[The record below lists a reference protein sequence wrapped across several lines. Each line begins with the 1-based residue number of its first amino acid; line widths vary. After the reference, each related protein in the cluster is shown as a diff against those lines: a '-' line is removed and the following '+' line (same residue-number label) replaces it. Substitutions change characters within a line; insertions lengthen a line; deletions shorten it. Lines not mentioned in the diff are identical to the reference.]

1 MINRQE
7 FLTEIPRLYPNTDE
21 HLSFWRR
28 ERQRCIEG
36 YWVSGYWMP
45 GKLYFYCNYSTI
57 KLNVQSSKVKSL
69 GKPWL
74 RDIEWNFFRLL
85 EEARGFSGFIEDPF
99 FSCHEA
105 LLTNLSDEEII
116 SFYCKDEETGEI
128 IDEKFYNIFMD
139 RALTR
144 KKYVSPR
151 DYLVQQH
158 PRDLGRPLYN
168 NQSKN
173 LMMIGARG
181 FGKALDE
188 NHQIPLFEGNTKK
201 LKDIVIGDIVIGD
214 NGKPTKVLGVF
225 PQGKRSCYEFTFS
238 DGRKIVSDENH
249 IWSVHKAR
257 RSKLYNLTTK
267 EIVNS
272 SWKYKHPKSGYSYRY
287 SLPEIYPIDY
297 SHKDFK
303 IHPYVLGCL
312 LGDGTLTTLTPKI
325 ASNDIEIID
334 RFRELLP
341 WASLKKDSS
350 NNNYTITKNKDD
362 HGINVPDKRF
372 NPLTFLLKEMG
383 LNVSCKNKFIPEEY
397 LSGSIEQRMELLR
410 GLLDTDGSINKYG
423 SIEFTSIN
431 KKLSEQVAYLCRSL
445 GIYCK
450 IGKDNRIGRV
460 HKLPQGTN
468 HVTNKVCYRVYI
480 RTDKPVFFLRRK
492 KSKLKKRK
500 RSDKVSIVSIR
511 KVNDRNTICLTVDNE
526 SKLFLVEGFIPT
538 HNSYMMGGV
547 VSHEYLFDGLTKYV
561 PQKDTKTS
569 SEVVVGAGDA
579 KYSADTLEKVQL
591 TLENLPGSIEI
602 NGKDF
607 PSPFAKKYSGSWI
620 PGKQIINRYRKKIG
634 GNWKKVGNKS
644 SIKHRTFKD
653 NPFAANGTRPGIML
667 FEEVGLFDNLKQS
680 YVASVECQRNGDN
693 KFGTMIFIGCVCK
706 GTKVYTNDGR
716 VINIEDL
723 KQEDGILGYDG
734 SKAVIQT
741 INHINPPQNKP
752 CYRITTTGNNILECS
767 YDHPLLKS
775 GRKDLCYPNNKR
787 TFITKFVEAEKLKV
801 GDYLFFQDKVEIFG
815 KEKIE
820 DARLFGLLVGDGY
833 SKDYVS
839 LCIDD
844 LNVRK
849 YITSRYKTKVKKQ
862 FYTKENKV
870 FSDLIIKGVKS
881 KLKNNGMLG
890 RVKSQKRFPT
900 DIHKYD
906 KQSLSEFI
914 AGYFDADG
922 NVYYNK
928 KKNTTRIVLTSVVK
942 QLLEEMKFQLM
953 KFGIHCS
960 IYKENR
966 NTKAAEEYQG
976 QQDYIYRLYISKDQ
990 DVLRFKENIPLLAQK
1005 KINTLKRIKIG
1016 NRNFG
1021 RPEFVRWEYDKNNK
1035 KGEDFFY
1042 KGGIDTFENL
1052 KFETITE
1059 IEYLGEKPV
1068 YNLNCSPTHTYL
1080 SNGFIHAQ
1088 TGGDMSSGTRDAYE
1102 IFYNPVAYECLVLN
1116 DEWEHRGKI
1125 GFFVPAYLGL
1135 NQYKD
1140 SNGFTDID
1148 KAKKYLE
1155 DHRRKLLSSGS
1166 TSALDGEL
1174 INRPIK
1180 PSEIFLL
1187 KHGNIFPI
1195 HELQD
1200 RLAKIEQPEV
1210 QSNIQL
1216 PIYLY
1221 FDEKSRTGVNYKIDT
1236 KKKLRPINDFPYSGD
1251 DREGAVVVYELPHTN
1266 EDGTVPEGMYIIGHD
1281 PYSSDDPTGN
1291 SLASIYV
1298 LKTKKYLKHGHDQV
1312 VASFVGR
1319 PYHGRNVVNEHL
1331 LKLSMFYGNATIYF
1345 ENATG
1350 NTKEYFEKHRKLHL
1364 LAKQPQTV
1372 MTKKAAYDGRSP
1384 VIYGYPM
1391 SSRQMKNQAIQYLRD
1406 WLLEE
1411 RGIDEYGRITRNLD
1425 FISDKALLQE
1435 LIAFNM
1441 DGNFDR
1447 VMGLAG
1453 CIIGMEETHNQYI
1466 EQFEEESRIDHAI
1479 HFFSTNKLFKKTYY
1493 AR

>member
-693 KFGTMIFIGCVCK
+693 
-706 GTKVYTNDGR
+706 N
-716 VINIEDL
+716 
-723 KQEDGILGYDG
+723 
-734 SKAVIQT
+734 
-741 INHINPPQNKP
+741 
-752 CYRITTTGNNILECS
+752 
-767 YDHPLLKS
+767 
-775 GRKDLCYPNNKR
+775 
-787 TFITKFVEAEKLKV
+787 
-801 GDYLFFQDKVEIFG
+801 
-815 KEKIE
+815 
-820 DARLFGLLVGDGY
+820 
-833 SKDYVS
+833 
-839 LCIDD
+839 
-844 LNVRK
+844 
-849 YITSRYKTKVKKQ
+849 
-862 FYTKENKV
+862 
-870 FSDLIIKGVKS
+870 
-881 KLKNNGMLG
+881 
-890 RVKSQKRFPT
+890 
-900 DIHKYD
+900 
-906 KQSLSEFI
+906 
-914 AGYFDADG
+914 
-922 NVYYNK
+922 
-928 KKNTTRIVLTSVVK
+928 
-942 QLLEEMKFQLM
+942 
-953 KFGIHCS
+953 
-960 IYKENR
+960 
-966 NTKAAEEYQG
+966 
-976 QQDYIYRLYISKDQ
+976 
-990 DVLRFKENIPLLAQK
+990 
-1005 KINTLKRIKIG
+1005 
-1016 NRNFG
+1016 
-1021 RPEFVRWEYDKNNK
+1021 
-1035 KGEDFFY
+1035 
-1042 KGGIDTFENL
+1042 
-1052 KFETITE
+1052 
-1059 IEYLGEKPV
+1059 
-1068 YNLNCSPTHTYL
+1068 
-1080 SNGFIHAQ
+1080 
-1088 TGGDMSSGTRDAYE
+1088 
-1102 IFYNPVAYECLVLN
+1102 
-1116 DEWEHRGKI
+1116 
-1125 GFFVPAYLGL
+1125 LGL
-1135 NQYKD
+1135 
-1140 SNGFTDID
+1140 
-1148 KAKKYLE
+1148 
-1155 DHRRKLLSSGS
+1155 
-1166 TSALDGEL
+1166 
-1174 INRPIK
+1174 
-1180 PSEIFLL
+1180 
-1187 KHGNIFPI
+1187 
-1195 HELQD
+1195 
-1200 RLAKIEQPEV
+1200 
-1210 QSNIQL
+1210 
-1216 PIYLY
+1216 
-1221 FDEKSRTGVNYKIDT
+1221 
-1236 KKKLRPINDFPYSGD
+1236 
-1251 DREGAVVVYELPHTN
+1251 
-1266 EDGTVPEGMYIIGHD
+1266 
-1281 PYSSDDPTGN
+1281 
-1291 SLASIYV
+1291 
-1298 LKTKKYLKHGHDQV
+1298 
-1312 VASFVGR
+1312 
-1319 PYHGRNVVNEHL
+1319 
-1331 LKLSMFYGNATIYF
+1331 
-1345 ENATG
+1345 
-1350 NTKEYFEKHRKLHL
+1350 
-1364 LAKQPQTV
+1364 
-1372 MTKKAAYDGRSP
+1372 
-1384 VIYGYPM
+1384 
-1391 SSRQMKNQAIQYLRD
+1391 
-1406 WLLEE
+1406 
-1411 RGIDEYGRITRNLD
+1411 
-1425 FISDKALLQE
+1425 
-1435 LIAFNM
+1435 
-1441 DGNFDR
+1441 
-1447 VMGLAG
+1447 
-1453 CIIGMEETHNQYI
+1453 
-1466 EQFEEESRIDHAI
+1466 
-1479 HFFSTNKLFKKTYY
+1479 
-1493 AR
+1493 